1 MVIGS
6 FDAKDRLLKLMGFG
20 HRTVERRLDEAHG
33 IPAPTLIRESRS
45 AEDLMQPD
53 IDANLQQVINFIPI
67 QADLIKSE
75 GDLRLS
81 DPRYLDEAHSL
92 AELRA
97 DPVYPVPYQS
107 NWLREKVISDIK
119 DFDSSVLS
127 DALDDLHN
135 DLAVPKRFR
144 NCPYINKQP
153 SLKQH
158 LDGSIDL
165 AWRFMQDAGVKPES
179 RFGEIVA
186 WMIKIHDAGEAFGE
200 FTTDSEARAV
210 PDRHSREDRIALE
223 ERISKNLLLF
233 KIDSAL
239 RSDSKK
245 YQEFLDNGRKA
256 FGDSNGNDAITN
268 IKKYLDDVSN
278 QPHQIKPRAQ
288 VATDRLMVFFEAFE
302 EGKGFAA
309 AFARAVEK
317 LETFAY
323 ILDHHIDEQ
332 FTAEEITSVIE
343 YPLDPIN
350 HMLDLAEGLDNDIV
364 SEIARVVNNYYQSGV
379 RYLLGLIEQ
388 KNGASS

>member
-6 FDAKDRLLKLMGFG
+6 FDVKDRLLKLMGFG
-20 HRTVERRLDEAHG
+20 QQPLQHRRDVAHDL
-33 IPAPTLIRESRS
+33 PAPALRGSR
-45 AEDLMQPD
+45 ALDTIMQPD

-67 QADLIKSE
+67 PANLIKSDR
-75 GDLRLS
+75 DLRLS
-81 DPRYLDEAHSL
+81 NPCYLDEAHSL
-92 AELRA
+92 AELRD
-97 DPVYPVPYQS
+97 DPVYPVLYQS

-127 DALDDLHN
+127 NALDDLHN

-144 NCPYINKQP
+144 NCPYVDKKP

-165 AWRFMQDAGVKPES
+165 AWRFLQDAGVKPES

-186 WMIKIHDAGEAFGE
+186 WMIRIHDAGEAFGE

-233 KIDSAL
+233 KIDSVL

-245 YQEFLDNGRKA
+245 YQEFLDKGREA

-278 QPHQIKPRAQ
+278 QQHQIKPRAQ
-288 VATDRLMVFFEAFE
+288 VATDRLMVFFAAFE

-323 ILDHHIDEQ
+323 ILENHSNEQ

-343 YPLDPIN
+343 YPLSPIN
-350 HMLDLAEGLDNDIV
+350 HMLDLAEDLDNDIV
-364 SEIARVVNNYYQSGV
+364 SEIARVVNNYYQRGV
-379 RYLLGLIEQ
+379 EYLEALIEQ
-388 KNGASS
+388 KSGEAS